1 MKTRRGCGDVDEC
14 SLGRGSCN
22 FGCQNQYG
30 GFACGCPIGAFRAG
44 NGHCIGGQFGFQQQ
58 VPNYGFGGFGMP
70 PPYGLPPQTDTVCF
84 KCMPGGDT
92 KRRAR
97 RSVEEQGGRF
107 IEVSDRQKLAYI
119 NTSLPIEIYVKSS
132 DLSLSHVP
140 LIELRP
146 ALKQLR
152 NNVRYHIV
160 DGNED
165 KYFRMHR
172 RDRFSVL
179 HKSQRNMDESGEVP
193 PGVYR
198 MMLQGRN
205 TLSDDKIKQS
215 SFNSPTIEQAIRET
229 LTLDVIIHVEE

>member
-1 MKTRRGCGDVDEC
+1 M
-14 SLGRGSCN
+14 
-22 FGCQNQYG
+22 
-30 GFACGCPIGAFRAG
+30 
-44 NGHCIGGQFGFQQQ
+44 
-58 VPNYGFGGFGMP
+58 
-70 PPYGLPPQTDTVCF
+70 
-84 KCMPGGDT
+84 
-92 KRRAR
+92 
-97 RSVEEQGGRF
+97 
-107 IEVSDRQKLAYI
+107 
-119 NTSLPIEIYVKSS
+119 KSS

-179 HKSQRNMDESGEVP
+179 HKSQRNIDESGEVP